1 MLPLVSRILLALLLG
16 FGISGCTSFGPS
28 AIGHS
33 RTDYNV
39 VLQKTSDEQ
48 MLLNLVR
55 LRYRDRPLFLETS
68 ALTTQFKFSPSIGG
82 SLSGGS
88 GLSTSGSI
96 KGEFDFEEK
105 PTVTYTPLQGK
116 AYVKRVMSPISWQT
130 LELLDNV
137 GWRSDRVMRMCI
149 QKLNN
154 LGNATTAS
162 GPTPAVAPPYVEFL
176 EATRL
181 YHKLKTE
188 NLVRSF
194 KAKKNERVV
203 QMLEFAPQA
212 LQTPEY
218 RRLMDLLGLKQGRRH
233 IEILLNDSVHLPGTL
248 QVQTRSFAGVLYY
261 LSQSVMVPQKDRE
274 AGRVTITRD
283 AKGEIF
289 DWNKVTEGLMRIH
302 SSAEEPENA
311 AVKVHYRGSWFYID
325 DADLESKSTFSLL
338 GQLFA
343 LQSGQ
348 IKSTAPVLTL
358 PVGN

>member
-1 MLPLVSRILLALLLG
+1 MHPLISRVLLSLLVIL
-16 FGISGCTSFGPS
+16 GINGCTSFGPG
-28 AIGHS
+28 AISHS
-33 RTDYNV
+33 RTDYNM

-82 SLSGGS
+82 GLFGGS
-88 GLSTSGSI
+88 GLSTSGNI
-96 KGEFDFEEK
+96 KGEIKFEEK

-116 AYVKRVMSPISWQT
+116 AYVERVMSPISWQT

-137 GWRSDRVMRMCI
+137 GWRTDRVMRLCL

-154 LGNATTAS
+154 LDNATTAS
-162 GPTPAVAPPYVEFL
+162 GPTPAIAPPYAEFL
-176 EATRL
+176 EATHLYNRL
-181 YHKLKTE
+181 KAK
-188 NLVRSF
+188 NMVRSF
-194 KAKKNERVV
+194 KARRNERVV

-212 LQTPEY
+212 LQTTEY
-218 RRLMDLLGLKQGRRH
+218 RRLMDLLDLKQGQRQV
-233 IEILLNDSVHLPGTL
+233 EVLLNDSVHLPGTL
-248 QVQTRSFAGVLYY
+248 QAQTRSFSGVLYY
-261 LSQSVMVPQKDRE
+261 LSQSVMVPKEDRE

-283 AKGEIF
+283 ANGEIF

-302 SSAEEPENA
+302 SSAEEPTSA
-311 AVKVHYRGSWFYID
+311 AVKVRYRGSWFYID
-325 DADLESKSTFSLL
+325 DADLDSKSTFSLL